1 MASMSTP
8 PAGGALYKL
17 STEMVPYPKSG
28 VQALTSLSHSVL
40 IAGANDGSV
49 TLWERLP
56 CGRAFASAHYSAEH
70 SGSMIRAIVPIPPC
84 ALAPEGG
91 FATGA
96 LDKVVRVFS
105 WSAAL
110 KTATLSISLLGHSG
124 GVDSLSVRTPPGGG
138 ATQLLSAGRDGH
150 VRVWDLSTG
159 DCVQTLEGHENKTN
173 VLALADGTVATGSA
187 GRRNDAN
194 QHVDYKVRI
203 WTPDAAGRLVLR
215 STLDDHAQAVQD
227 LDELGTGIFLTCAND
242 GTIKIRDT
250 SGAAFDTI
258 TVPPASDGSPM
269 PVLRARALAEGRIA
283 AACDDNCVRI
293 YNAENTEVAED
304 EIRLPGTPWAL
315 RGFENGD
322 IAIGCN
328 HAGAGAR
335 GHVYIFTRDPTR
347 FASADEATRYMTDLI
362 PPKKEEGGGGGGGPN
377 GAIKILG
384 AYEHRAAFTAKDDGG
399 YGFFKKGDAVFVC
412 QWSASA
418 GVWCDVGEMEAD
430 EAGAA
435 ASGDSEFDYNHDVA
449 IDAAG
454 GGTRSLKLCWNDGD
468 DVQTVAK
475 SFLVK
480 NGIDEEQY
488 DAVRDFILN
497 AQLSGGA
504 AIRERKGAAAR
515 SNDRAQYTLLPS
527 RSYVDFFAVDWKK
540 VRFIPAPVRSSCARA
555 AINPRLPPPYFAPLL
570 VSSCGRS
577 SSSLMHLL
585 AHLLLQKMTLPLSK
599 VSRTFSR

>member
-1 MASMSTP
+1 MASSQTP
-8 PAGGALYKL
+8 PAGGAIYKL

-28 VQALTSLSHSVL
+28 VQALTSLSPSIL

-49 TLWERLP
+49 TVWERLP

-138 ATQLLSAGRDGH
+138 AAQLLSAGRDGH

-173 VLALADGTVATGSA
+173 VLTLADGTVATGSA

-203 WTPDAAGRLVLR
+203 WTPDAAGRLALR

-227 LDELGTGIFLTCAND
+227 LDELGPGIFLTCAND
-242 GTIKIRDT
+242 GTVKIRDA

-258 TVPPASDGSPM
+258 TVPPAADGSPM
-269 PVLRARALAEGRIA
+269 PVLRARALADGRIA

-304 EIRLPGTPWAL
+304 VIRLPGTPWAL
-315 RGFENGD
+315 RGFDNGD
-322 IAIGCN
+322 VAIGCN

-347 FASADEATRYMTDLI
+347 FASADEVTRYTTDLM
-362 PPKKEEGGGGGGGPN
+362 PPKKEEGGGGGGPN

-384 AYEHRAAFTAKDDGG
+384 SYEHRAAFTGKDDGS
-399 YGFFKKGDAVFVC
+399 YGFFKKDDAVFVC

-418 GVWCDVGEMEAD
+418 GVWCDIGEMEAG
-430 EAGAA
+430 EAGAS
-435 ASGDSEFDYNHDVA
+435 ASAGDSAFDYNHDVA

-468 DVQTVAK
+468 DVQTIAK
-475 SFLVK
+475 SFLIK

-497 AQLSGGA
+497 AQMSGGA
-504 AIRERKGAAAR
+504 AVRERKGAAAR

-527 RSYVDFFAVDWKK
+527 RAFVDFYAVDWKK
-540 VRFIPAPVRSSCARA
+540 VRFCA
-555 AINPRLPPPYFAPLL
+555 
-570 VSSCGRS
+570 
-577 SSSLMHLL
+577 SSLANS
-585 AHLLLQKMTLPLSK
+585 AHKPLSTIR
-599 VSRTFSR
+599 VTPLPSSHPLISV